1 MKTLIAKALSLLV
14 SAVLLDTIATPAA
27 AQKGDPLQRV
37 GRILVIFQENHSF
50 DNLFGLFPGANGIF
64 NAGKAAIQVDEHG
77 KPYDHL
83 PRVRDTRERTPDRQP
98 IVDERF
104 PARMANAP
112 FLIDPY
118 VPQDAYTGDLV
129 HRFYE
134 EQKQINGG
142 KMDRFAG
149 LSDAGGLAMGYYDI
163 SRSTLW
169 RLAKEYTLGDNM
181 FHSAFGGSFL
191 NHIFLVCSCA
201 LRWDDAPSQVRDKL
215 INSGVMTKDG
225 YLVNTIQSAQL
236 NRGGHGEFVPGQAF
250 PHIGDRL
257 DAKNIEWKWYS
268 GGFKAALAGH
278 ADPLFQFHHQPF
290 VYFSSLEPGTPKQ
303 EEHLRDLEDLYA
315 DIKNGNLP
323 QVAFYKPNG
332 RNNLHPSYANFR
344 DGDKHLGELID
355 LLMKSPQWSDTL
367 VLITFDE
374 HGGYWDHVAPPKRD
388 AFGPGSRVPLIAV
401 GTMVKQNFINSTQY
415 DFGSILKTIQ
425 ERFGAD
431 PVVESIDGKSTA
443 MRNLLK

>member
-1 MKTLIAKALSLLV
+1 MNAFIVKVLSLLV
-14 SAVLLDTIATPAA
+14 SAVLLVSIAKPAA
-27 AQKGDPLQRV
+27 AQQGEPLQRV

-83 PRVRDTRERTPDRQP
+83 PRVRDTREHTPDRQP

-112 FLIDPY
+112 FLIDSY
-118 VPQDAYTGDLV
+118 VPQDAFTGDLV

-163 SRSTLW
+163 SRSALW

-201 LRWDDAPSQVRDKL
+201 LRWDNAPSQVRDKL
-215 INSGVMTKDG
+215 INGGVMTKDG

-236 NRGGHGEFVPGQAF
+236 NRGGQGEFVPGQAI

-257 DAKNIEWKWYS
+257 DAKNIKWKWYS
-268 GGFKAALAGH
+268 GGFKAALAGN
-278 ADPLFQFHHQPF
+278 AEPLFQFHHQPF
-290 VYFSSLEPGTPKQ
+290 VYFSNLEPGSPKQ
-303 EEHLRDLEDLYA
+303 KENLRDLEDLYA
-315 DIKNGNLP
+315 DIKNGTLP
-323 QVAFYKPNG
+323 QVAFYKPNA
-332 RNNLHPSYANFR
+332 RNNLHPSYANFS

-388 AFGPGSRVPLIAV
+388 EFGPGSRVPLIAV
-401 GTMVKQNFINSTQY
+401 GTMVKQNFIDSTQY

-425 ERFGAD
+425 ERFGVD
-431 PVVESIDGKSTA
+431 PVVEAIDGKATA